1 MKRRDMA
8 IRSGWGQRPSKV
20 VILGAILETR
30 KGRGWPT
37 PCAAVE
43 LRRGDRPAAAAPPC
57 REAPESKSVFRLLS
71 ARGCLDI
78 LDGMWRTSTGTRTL
92 VGSEAEL
99 VRQLLGFV
107 YFQITVVCSLAD
119 EPFESGISL
128 FDRLQASQQLALL
141 AEVGQA
147 LLRADQPPPKLSSLR
162 EATVGMLFE
171 VLRACVAEEIA
182 DEWEEEEAVRYW
194 RSMVVQVCREAG
206 DEHGAALLDSGAD
219 DSDAWDLVVE
229 SLADRILWD
238 RDWEMED
245 LFADAIPERGRQLKR
260 FLGIEDDY
268 FRDIAPD
275 PTTPQLRAVC
285 AQLDAL
291 MREG

>member
-1 MKRRDMA
+1 MVGQSLVPRRCGA
-8 IRSGWGQRPSKV
+8 SASGGQK
-20 VILGAILETR
+20 T
-30 KGRGWPT
+30 
-37 PCAAVE
+37 
-43 LRRGDRPAAAAPPC
+43 
-57 REAPESKSVFRLLS
+57 VFRPLS
-71 ARGCLDI
+71 ARRRVFI
-78 LDGMWRTSTGTRTL
+78 LVDMWRTSTGTRTL
-92 VGSEAEL
+92 VDSEAEL
-99 VRQLLGFV
+99 IRQLLGYV
-107 YFQITVVCSLAD
+107 YFQVNVVCAVAD

-128 FDRLQASQQLALL
+128 FDRLQAPQQLALL

-147 LLRADQPPPKLSSLR
+147 LLSADQPPPKLSSLR

-171 VLRACVAEEIA
+171 VLRACVADEIA
-182 DEWEEEEAVRYW
+182 DELEAAEAAAPEEEGQAARYW
-194 RSMVVQVCREAG
+194 RQLIVQVCLAAG
-206 DEHGAALLDSGAD
+206 DKHGIELLDSGPD
-219 DSDAWDLVVE
+219 DFDAWDLVVE

-275 PTTPQLRAVC
+275 PTTRQLRVVC

-291 MREG
+291 TRKG